1 MNLTNYIE
9 FDDSDYSKLRK
20 RMIKSSEKG
29 SILQRNFLNHVKNSS
44 DFLKYISDE
53 ITMVGETD
61 LEPLADKM
69 SEAEFIEPPSDTEF
83 KLFDA
88 WPNIS
93 KRVASRPTF
102 WARVVF
108 RHIEEGCIES
118 AYLAAK
124 RGGAQRSGAERI
136 DVALDASGEKAN
148 KMIDDCIRSVFRQL
162 SGLPEARGNRSV
174 YVNCPL
180 ARGWW
185 RENLVD
191 EVASGDKET
200 EKIVRKTLRVSQD
213 YWEEIVSFVV
223 SRNSV
228 FGSTNIRSEF
238 VRMLGEELESNPNSK
253 LRNKKELK
261 FACRSLSVV
270 QASRELSVLP
280 INELQEIALDIIKT
294 ITE

>member
-1 MNLTNYIE
+1 
-9 FDDSDYSKLRK
+9 
-20 RMIKSSEKG
+20 
-29 SILQRNFLNHVKNSS
+29 
-44 DFLKYISDE
+44 
-53 ITMVGETD
+53 
-61 LEPLADKM
+61 
-69 SEAEFIEPPSDTEF
+69 
-83 KLFDA
+83 
-88 WPNIS
+88 
-93 KRVASRPTF
+93 
-102 WARVVF
+102 
-108 RHIEEGCIES
+108 
-118 AYLAAK
+118 
-124 RGGAQRSGAERI
+124 
-136 DVALDASGEKAN
+136 
-148 KMIDDCIRSVFRQL
+148 MIDACVQSVFRRL

-185 RENLVD
+185 RESLVD

-200 EKIVRKTLRVSQD
+200 KKKVRDTLRVSQD

-238 VRMLGEELESNPNSK
+238 VRILGEELATNPNSK

-280 INELQEIALDIIKT
+280 INELRKIALDIISVCQKT
-294 ITE
+294 PYF